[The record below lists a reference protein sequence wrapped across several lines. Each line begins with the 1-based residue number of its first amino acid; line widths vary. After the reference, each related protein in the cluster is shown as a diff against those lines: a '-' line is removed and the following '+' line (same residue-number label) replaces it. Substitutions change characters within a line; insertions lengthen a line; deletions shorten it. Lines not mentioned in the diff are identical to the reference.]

1 MLVNTSNINID
12 KIGNTELMSDPAA
25 DQSVGKS
32 TEGDEGLEPE
42 TVDMTVEQIAQDA
55 GIPVSTVR
63 MYQNNGLLPPPE
75 RRGRVGYYNA
85 DHRDRL
91 RLIAHLQERG
101 FSLKAIK
108 EVFDSWNA
116 GRSLDHLLGVNA
128 VTPGLSRQ
136 PQRFPLAELAKRF
149 DGVEL
154 SQQDI
159 QRGAELGLIKI
170 EGTEVEITNEAFADM
185 GPAVAHLGVPVSRI
199 LDEYEALQVSVA
211 GIAERFV
218 AVFEEY
224 LWEPLVADGLDAADI
239 PKLTADVGQLT
250 ELASSVVTV
259 ELHERFSKFTEEY
272 LKRGQDAFG

>member
-1 MLVNTSNINID
+1 MSSPKD
-12 KIGNTELMSDPAA
+12 EKIVDEPTKNG
-25 DQSVGKS
+25 
-32 TEGDEGLEPE
+32 EGVEAEI
-42 TVDMTVEQIAQDA
+42 VDMTVEQIAQDA

-63 MYQNNGLLPPPE
+63 MYQNSGLLPPPE

-128 VTPGLSRQ
+128 ITPGLTRQ
-136 PQRFPLAELAKRF
+136 PQRLPLAELAKRF

-159 QRGAELGLIKI
+159 QRGAALGLIKI
-170 EGTEVEITNEAFADM
+170 DGAAVEITNEAFADM
-185 GPAVAHLGVPVSRI
+185 GPAVAKLGVPISRI
-199 LDEYEALQVSVA
+199 LDEYEALQASVA
-211 GIAERFV
+211 AIAERFV

-224 LWEPLVADGLDAADI
+224 LWEPFVADGLDAAEI

-259 ELHERFSKFTEEY
+259 ELHERFANFTEEY
-272 LKRGQDAFG
+272 LERGQEAFGEQ